1 VPAVANLSTQRFC
14 VNFKNAHKTG
24 DSIMADIVSELASRC
39 GMSTETAQKGLGA
52 VLGFLKSKLPTEAFN
67 KLSDAVPGADSMM
80 SSAADTQEKSGGVI
94 SAVKGAVG
102 KLFGGGDS
110 VGGLLSKLGQFGMT
124 PEQIQGF
131 IPRAT
136 ELLKDKLPENI
147 LSQVSDVLP
156 TSQESAH

>member
-1 VPAVANLSTQRFC
+1 MN
-14 VNFKNAHKTG
+14 
-24 DSIMADIVSELASRC
+24 
-39 GMSTETAQKGLGA
+39 TETAQKGLGA

-67 KLSDAVPGADSMM
+67 KLSQAVPDADSMM
-80 SSAADTQEKSGGVI
+80 SSAADTQQKSGGGVI

-110 VGGLLSKLGQFGMT
+110 IGGLLSKFGQIGMT

-136 ELLKDKLPENI
+136 ELLKDKLPENV
-147 LSQVSDVLP
+147 LNQVRDVLP
-156 TSQESAH
+156 TTQESAH